1 MGDLL
6 KIEILRK
13 MIVMKKI
20 LEIDTDIKIL
30 MKTFVIIASVVV
42 FVFGGLA
49 LSSLIVALL
58 N

>member
-1 MGDLL
+1 MTA
-6 KIEILRK
+6 
-13 MIVMKKI
+13 MKKI
-20 LEIDTDIKIL
+20 LDTNTDIKIL
-30 MKTFVIIASVVV
+30 LKTYAIIAAVVV